1 MGRIPQ
7 EIIEEIRVGTNIVDV
22 VGQYVQLKKS
32 GKNYFGLC
40 PFHEEKSPSFSV
52 AEDKQIFHCFGCGKG
67 GNVFQFIQEIDGI
80 SFPEAIEKVAD
91 LSHIQVDFQFSTA
104 ASPSEDS
111 RRQKDVQLIA
121 LHEKAAEL
129 YHHILLRT
137 QVGQQ
142 ALNYLQ
148 DRGMTEEQMIEFQ
161 IGFAPAE
168 RTLLTQVFQQENVD
182 SQLIGSSGL
191 VTEREDGEQLDRF
204 YSRIMF
210 PIRNAQGKV
219 VAFSGRLFLED
230 ANESTR
236 MPKYLNSPETEIFNK
251 RQVLYNF
258 DQARA
263 VGRKENELILFE
275 GFMDVIS
282 ASGAGIKNGVAS
294 MGTSLTN
301 EQLTMFQRTVKKVLI
316 CYDGDNAG
324 REASYRALQSFTD
337 HSSLDVSV
345 LMLPEKLDP
354 DDYIR
359 KYGGERFKDQV
370 KNHRE
375 SPFTF
380 KMLYFKQDKNLEN
393 EHERL
398 GYLDQMTKELAT
410 VPSVIEREVYIHQ
423 LSEAFDISEE
433 AIQAEVDKILTA
445 ERQQRRQQ
453 RRSHQRNDYGAAAIE
468 RVTPLTQQESKLSL
482 VEKTEQMLL
491 YRIFHEQEVANR
503 LKRDK
508 NFSFAHDDY
517 QELFTHFETYMMLHG
532 QFVEADFLN
541 YLQEDYLRRKL
552 IEISYLEMSEES
564 TNQEIDDYVKVIEK
578 NSLELLKQEKL
589 KNQKEAARVG
599 DKDLELALSIE
610 IIEIQKKLK
619 NH

>member
-1 MGRIPQ
+1 MNRIPQ
-7 EIIEEIRVGTNIVDV
+7 EVIDEIRIGTNIVDV

-67 GNVFQFIQEIDGI
+67 GNVFQFIQEIDGV

-91 LSHIQVDFQFSTA
+91 LSHIQVDFKFSPA
-104 ASPSEDS
+104 VSPGEDS
-111 RRQKDVQLIA
+111 RRQKDGQLIA

-137 QVGQQ
+137 QVGQH
-142 ALNYLQ
+142 ALKYLQ
-148 DRGMTEEQMIEFQ
+148 DRGISEEQMTEFQ

-168 RTLLTQVFQQENVD
+168 RTLLKQVFQQENVD
-182 SQLIGSSGL
+182 TQVISRSGL

-230 ANESTR
+230 NYESAR

-263 VGRKENELILFE
+263 VGRKENELVLFE

-337 HSSLDVSV
+337 HSSLDVSI
-345 LMLPEKLDP
+345 LMLPENLDP
-354 DDYIR
+354 DDYIQT
-359 KYGGERFKDQV
+359 YGGERFKEQV

-398 GYLDQMTKELAT
+398 AYLDQMIKELAS
-410 VPSVIEREVYIHQ
+410 VPSVIEREVYTHQ
-423 LSEAFDISEE
+423 LSEMFDISEE
-433 AIQAEVDKILTA
+433 AIQAEVDKVLTT

-453 RRSHQRNDYGAAAIE
+453 RRRHQANGNETAIE
-468 RVTPLTQQESKLSL
+468 RTTPQVQQESKLTL
-482 VEKTEQMLL
+482 MEKTEQMLL
-491 YRIFHEQEVANR
+491 YRIFHEQTVVNR
-503 LKRDK
+503 LKREKD
-508 NFSFAHDDY
+508 FSFAHDDY

-541 YLQEDYLRRKL
+541 YLQEDHLRRKL

-564 TNQEIDDYVKVIEK
+564 TSQEIDDYIRVIGK
-578 NSLELLKQEKL
+578 NSLEVLKKEKL

-599 DKDLELALSIE
+599 DKELELALSIE